1 MTLWNEFT
9 SDEKTLIE
17 NTMIAACT
25 AASGVTLT
33 DAQST
38 AFASL
43 IDGYISVYAAGG
55 VRCLWDPEDPAAD
68 GIVSAGA
75 PIIPSI
81 VAILRNFTDTTFK
94 PSYGRKTSTGT
105 TNKSGTESVS
115 LKPSASATLPERIE
129 VAVPD
134 IRAASVGESETSDV
148 DAAEKFRFD
157 AETEKSLGL
166 LLGRWIRRASF
177 SHDL

>member
-1 MTLWNEFT
+1 MTLWNDFT
-9 SDEKTLIE
+9 TPQKNAVSAAIL
-17 NTMIAACT
+17 AACT
-25 AASGVTLT
+25 SAAGVTLT
-33 DAQST
+33 LAQST
-38 AFASL
+38 AFTAL
-43 IDGYISVYAAGG
+43 IDARIAIYAAGG
-55 VRCLWDPEDPAAD
+55 VRCLWDPDDAAT
-68 GIVSAGA
+68 GVAYAGA
-75 PIIPSI
+75 PIVPDI
-81 VAILRNFTDTTFK
+81 VAILRNTTDATFQ
-94 PSYGRKTSTGT
+94 PTYGRKTSTGT

-157 AETEKSLGL
+157 AESEKSLGL